1 MQTVLDPPMTKVN
14 FDFPFRLDPESARV
28 VSAGSCFAANM
39 ADLLAA
45 AGVKCEQ
52 NPNGILYNPYS
63 LYDSFRRIAEEIG
76 YTAEDFVECDGLWH
90 GWCHHGSF
98 SRASLE
104 EAVCFAEKE
113 RIRFAELLRQ
123 ADLVILTPASASVFE
138 LRENRRIVANCHKL
152 PGTLF
157 RRRLLSYGECVDALE
172 GTVEAVRRLNSFC
185 RIMFTLSP
193 VRHNPGDLVTNARS
207 KALLLAA
214 IHECV
219 DRLPETFYFPAYE
232 IVMDE
237 LRDYRFFKEDLCH
250 PNETAVRIVTRSFA
264 AVCFGERV
272 LAMLDEAER
281 KLRRSRHI
289 EIRKG

>member
-1 MQTVLDPPMTKVN
+1 MQTVMEPPRTRVN
-14 FDFPFRLDPESARV
+14 FDLPFRLDPEKARV
-28 VSAGSCFAANM
+28 VSAGSCFAGNM

-45 AGVKCEQ
+45 AGVSCAQ
-52 NPNGILYNPYS
+52 NPNGILYNPVS
-63 LYDSFRRIAEEIG
+63 LCESFRRIAENCA
-76 YTAEDFVECDGLWH
+76 YTAADFVEAGGCWH

-98 SRASLE
+98 SRPTLE
-104 EAVCFAEKE
+104 EAVSAAEQE
-113 RIRFAELLRQ
+113 RIRFAGLLRE

-138 LRENRRIVANCHKL
+138 RVENGRIVANCHKL

-157 RRRLLSYGECVDALE
+157 RRRLLEYAECVEALE
-172 GTVEAVRRLNSFC
+172 GTVVSIRRLNPVC
-185 RIMFTLSP
+185 RIVFTLSP
-193 VRHNPGDLVTNARS
+193 VRHTPGDLVTNARS

-214 IHECV
+214 IHDCV

-250 PNETAVRIVTRSFA
+250 PNETAVHIVTRTFA
-264 AVCFGERV
+264 AACFGERV
-272 LAMLDEAER
+272 LEMLDAAER
-281 KLRRSRHI
+281 ALRRSRHQ